1 MSKVFTYVRNNENN
15 HKYTQEQRS
24 CLKNYLEK
32 NNITDF
38 KNIEINISTPNEEK
52 NILEETA
59 STVAEKVRKTRRN
72 YHKKENYKQAIF
84 NLNT

>member
-38 KNIEINISTPNEEK
+38 KSIEINISTPNEEK
-52 NILEETA
+52 NILEFLKI
-59 STVAEKVRKTRRN
+59 VK
-72 YHKKENYKQAIF
+72 
-84 NLNT
+84 